1 METPKD
7 FTGFNPTIRFRIII
21 FLAVSTVCFG
31 IFYIWDINLNEIGQY
46 ISNYRS
52 FGILSMTRHS
62 NLYSNFTDFRNDFIA
77 GQILLNKSKKYEIII
92 FGHMLVTLNTD
103 LTNCPVNNCI
113 IHSDARRWIS
123 GDLILI
129 TDRIFPPGKRPISQA
144 WVAHEYESAFH
155 TRFSDEINDKINFTA
170 IYRFDS
176 TIRTPYGMYTPYE
189 RRTND
194 SDRTLELRK
203 LENVANGKDR
213 AVAWIVSNCNSKSP
227 RKAYTDELA
236 KHITEQCITHR
247 YGCFD

>member
-155 TRFSDEINDKINFTA
+155 TRFSDEINDKTIEEIELLVWNNGLASHFKNEFQNVRLKLVE
-170 IYRFDS
+170 YLQFCYFEMLFFHRPPSRYVEMFYGDS
-176 TIRTPYGMYTPYE
+176 PEIP
-189 RRTND
+189 
-194 SDRTLELRK
+194 
-203 LENVANGKDR
+203 
-213 AVAWIVSNCNSKSP
+213 
-227 RKAYTDELA
+227 KAGSIFQKESLVDMSMKT
-236 KHITEQCITHR
+236 
-247 YGCFD
+247 